1 MLPYRML
8 LTKMARIPLEGRG
21 RSSKRPSFNS
31 SAPKKCGGERRLVT
45 PCLVLIGMLAFCT
58 HSLLAS
64 DKFPFSS
71 QERLEYVAKW
81 DPPGWMFFIPEVTAG
96 KLVFSVVKDPVPN
109 ADPVHRFQGSAVSTN
124 SLLKVNDLFDST
136 SQSSDL
142 CSLRMLKR
150 THEGKRH
157 REVEVQID
165 KEKKTAR
172 VVEKDLGVEPAKT
185 LRDETIKDFPVCATD
200 LLGALYRARLFPF
213 QPGGVYRILL
223 TDNGRTQEVT
233 LRPVRK
239 EYIKVEAGF
248 FSTQKVEV
256 QSFFGGLF
264 RQKGSFFIWFAED
277 DRHLPV
283 KFEMKVKLG
292 KVYGNL
298 VRIQE

>member
-1 MLPYRML
+1 MP
-8 LTKMARIPLEGRG
+8 LTKFAGFDWREL
-21 RSSKRPSFNS
+21 
-31 SAPKKCGGERRLVT
+31 RRLSKGLRFFPTRSTRHERDRFRVAR
-45 PCLVLIGMLAFCT
+45 CLVMTGMLVSCPFR
-58 HSLLAS
+58 LPAS
-64 DKFPFSS
+64 DKSPFTN
-71 QERLEYVAKW
+71 QEQLEYVVKW

-96 KLVFSVVKDPVPN
+96 KLAFTVKEGA
-109 ADPVHRFQGSAVSTN
+109 ADEGSLVHRFQGSAISTS
-124 SLLKVNDLFDST
+124 SLLKVNDIFDSA
-136 SQSSDL
+136 SQGTDL

-165 KEKKTAR
+165 REKKTAR
-172 VVEKDLGVEPAKT
+172 VVEKDLGVDPPKT
-185 LRDETIKDFPVCATD
+185 LRDDTIKDFPVCATD

-213 QPGGVYRILL
+213 QPGGVYQILL

-233 LRPVRK
+233 LKPIQK
-239 EYIKVEAGF
+239 EYIKNEAGS

-264 RQKGSFFIWFAED
+264 KQRGAFYIWFTED
-277 DRHLPV
+277 ARHLPV

-298 VRIQE
+298 VKVQE